1 MWYYLDKEKNKRG
14 PIADAALS
22 ELYAKHVIHS
32 DTKVWQRGMKNWTT
46 LNKTDVY
53 KLFGRKSY
61 AHLTMLSKS
70 TRVFRGLLAAFTIL
84 ILATLVM
91 DFKRLHY
98 FETLLSD
105 NETTSDFLKCVG
117 VEYHKITLITSLILF
132 ALFLLIA
139 KAAYDWVCTVVSNLR
154 SLDKSCRLSPS
165 FSGWSLFI
173 PIVNLVN
180 PFAVMFYVYKSSKNA
195 NGKAFSIL
203 DFNFLVLWWFFTL
216 FELLILFFQ
225 KFWFSG
231 LVNMEAAK
239 SILIFGIYHTII
251 LTIAC
256 LMWIILV
263 SRIFLLQRKIFYK

>member
-14 PIADAALS
+14 PIADAALG
-22 ELYAKHVIHS
+22 ELYAKRAITL

-46 LNKTDVY
+46 LGKTGVY

-70 TRVFRGLLAAFTIL
+70 TRVFRGLLSAFTIL

-91 DFKRLHY
+91 DFKRLRY

-132 ALFLLIA
+132 ALLLLIA
-139 KAAYDWVCTVVSNLR
+139 KAAYDWIYTVVSNLR

-180 PFAVMFYVYKSSKNA
+180 PFVVMFYVYKASKNA

-231 LVNMEAAK
+231 LVNMDAAK

-256 LMWIILV
+256 CMWIILI